1 MSTCKPKP
9 RPRPKP
15 KGILLMALAVL
26 LTGALSLPAGAATYI
41 TPLVA
46 KYEPPGGSAVIDTV
60 ITVGAAVTDTL
71 GFGKVMDWAV
81 IWTDASE
88 SARRKW
94 VFWDPSG
101 VAKLIQTKGT
111 TPTNAS
117 KRKGRYNGL
126 RYSSVFDTLNATGGE
141 VSPISAPGAL
151 RAIIYGGVGSIVT
164 VNIQAGTGAPPWAS
178 R

>member
-1 MSTCKPKP
+1 MKRTLW
-9 RPRPKP
+9 
-15 KGILLMALAVL
+15 LLPLAFAVL
-26 LTGALSLPAGAATYI
+26 LALDLPGDGGGGDPGPPPASGATYI

-46 KYEPPGGSAVIDTV
+46 KYELPGGSALVDTM

-71 GFGKVMDWAV
+71 GFGKIMDWAV

-101 VAKLIQTKGT
+101 VNTLTQTKGN

-117 KRKGRYNGL
+117 KRKSRYNGL

-141 VSPISAPGAL
+141 TSPISLPGAL
-151 RAIIYGGVGSIVT
+151 RGIIYGGVGSIVT
-164 VNIQAGTGAPPWAS
+164 VNIQAGTGAPPWS